1 MKGCEGRANYSLT
14 KFGHEQAERTAEYIF
29 KNYKVDKIYSSSLK
43 RAVQTAM
50 HISKK
55 TNIKVIQ
62 EDKLQEFNNGLR
74 VGLEYKLAYE
84 KYSDISTAIHESHYQ

>member
-1 MKGCEGRANYSLT
+1 MMIRGEQSMRLLVVRHGQSEADILKVCEGRANYSLT
-14 KFGHEQAERTAEYIF
+14 KFGHEQAERTAEYIL

-62 EDKLQEFNNGLR
+62 EDNCRNLIM
-74 VGLEYKLAYE
+74 A
-84 KYSDISTAIHESHYQ
+84 